1 VRVIVK
7 IRNYSVIPLANILFS
22 PQNSIKYY
30 LTVLKIKL
38 MSTIQKADTRK
49 STNLL
54 KKYLRERF
62 NIEVSVK
69 SEYYSMGSSLNISYN
84 LGIDEKEVKSI
95 VKNLQYSRFDG
106 MTDCSYNVDN
116 AGIIIDG
123 YQLAEFK
130 HVFVKQDWSEDFSY
144 KLAKFLSDNIKFQDV
159 TELESKEQIHSRF
172 SELYGGAW
180 TWSQLLWQLFKT
192 SNFATQDESKINL
205 LEVHHSDKNS
215 WQIYFIYEIDG
226 IKYNTEEIP
235 TITKRNKTSPY

>member
-1 VRVIVK
+1 
-7 IRNYSVIPLANILFS
+7 
-22 PQNSIKYY
+22 
-30 LTVLKIKL
+30 

-84 LGIDEKEVKSI
+84 LGIDEKEVESI

-159 TELESKEQIHSRF
+159 PELESKEQMHTLAFLNCMAAPGLGANYFGSF
-172 SELYGGAW
+172 SKLPI
-180 TWSQLLWQLFKT
+180 LPHKT
-192 SNFATQDESKINL
+192 KAKLIF
-205 LEVHHSDKNS
+205 
-215 WQIYFIYEIDG
+215 
-226 IKYNTEEIP
+226 
-235 TITKRNKTSPY
+235 